1 MGKSACA
8 QLLQARGVPVVDTDD
23 LAREVVDPGQPGL
36 AEVQHLFGPDVIDAE
51 GRLRRDA
58 LARRVFAD
66 PEARKQLE
74 SILHPRIRGLWHAQ
88 VESWQT
94 QGHSLA
100 VVAIPLLFE
109 TKAET
114 ELDSVIC
121 VACSAATQLARL
133 QARGWPAEQMDQ
145 RIHAQWPIEEK
156 MARSNYVIWT
166 EASLEIHAAQL
177 DRILRLQ

>member
-1 MGKSACA
+1 MRVLGLTGGVGMGKSACA
-8 QLLQARGVPVVDTDD
+8 QLLQARGILVVDTDD
-23 LAREVVDPGQPGL
+23 LAREVVEPGQPGL

-66 PEARKQLE
+66 PQARKQLE
-74 SILHPRIRGLWHAQ
+74 SMLHPRIRGLWHAQ
-88 VESWQT
+88 VESWET

-109 TKAET
+109 TKET

-121 VACSAATQLARL
+121 VACSAATQLA
-133 QARGWPAEQMDQ
+133 
-145 RIHAQWPIEEK
+145 
-156 MARSNYVIWT
+156 
-166 EASLEIHAAQL
+166 
-177 DRILRLQ
+177 